1 MMVWFVC
8 SANPFYLGLTR
19 VDVYFSMSWFLHILL
34 KYLRNKLPATLWP
47 KRLDFILE
55 MKFYKCLK
63 FLEPLKTF
71 SLWFQHIQSYFHREI
86 IDEGHEIHCLT
97 HGYGSHG
104 ATHVG
109 MYNFQRFG
117 RSPPPPLVYSQFYIV
132 CLQCTLHKATK
143 MLGQNIVKAHT
154 SHCLL
159 EHINTLHIQKS
170 KAPLSKLKRVITHW
184 TLHQVGHFR
193 FVNLYKLIS
202 YKLPS
207 RGTIAMASP
216 SQNFTMHSFRLV
228 HYNATREDG
237 SHWRLLG
244 KRQYNIVRICA
255 PRALGKKNMRSHWGA
270 CPDVING
277 ELL

>member
-19 VDVYFSMSWFLHILL
+19 VDVYFSMSCFLQILL
-34 KYLRNKLPATLWP
+34 KYLRNKLPATVWP

-55 MKFYKCLK
+55 MKFDKCLK

-71 SLWFQHIQSYFHREI
+71 SVWFQHIQSYFHQEI

-143 MLGQNIVKAHT
+143 MLGQKHCQGSYQSLSFGAYKHPSHSKVQGAVVKAQARHQPLDIT
-154 SHCLL
+154 SSWPLPLC
-159 EHINTLHIQKS
+159 
-170 KAPLSKLKRVITHW
+170 APLQIDFV
-184 TLHQVGHFR
+184 QVAFAWHNRNG
-193 FVNLYKLIS
+193 
-202 YKLPS
+202 
-207 RGTIAMASP
+207 
-216 SQNFTMHSFRLV
+216 FTVTKF
-228 HYNATREDG
+228 YNAF
-237 SHWRLLG
+237 
-244 KRQYNIVRICA
+244 I
-255 PRALGKKNMRSHWGA
+255 
-270 CPDVING
+270 
-277 ELL
+277 

>member
-1 MMVWFVC
+1 MGPHTLECTISKGLVAHPLPLSYIHNSILFVFN
-8 SANPFYLGLTR
+8 ARFT
-19 VDVYFSMSWFLHILL
+19 
-34 KYLRNKLPATLWP
+34 K
-47 KRLDFILE
+47 
-55 MKFYKCLK
+55 
-63 FLEPLKTF
+63 
-71 SLWFQHIQSYFHREI
+71 
-86 IDEGHEIHCLT
+86 
-97 HGYGSHG
+97 
-104 ATHVG
+104 
-109 MYNFQRFG
+109 QR
-117 RSPPPPLVYSQFYIV
+117 R
-132 CLQCTLHKATK
+132 CWAK
-143 MLGQNIVKAHT
+143 NIVKAHT

-193 FVNLYKLIS
+193 FVHLYKLIS

-237 SHWRLLG
+237 SHRRLLG

-255 PRALGKKNMRSHWGA
+255 PRALGKKNMRSH
-270 CPDVING
+270 
-277 ELL
+277 